1 MLRGG
6 TPFQAKTA
14 AHSPDDAS
22 DQWRWVPCGSDVLP
36 NDLLLVRQLKS
47 HQLGNVHEVVPFVG
61 RVDAPRHVADEE
73 EGTSECAQ
81 SSPTAERLSQHTP
94 KYVVQQLCRRQ
105 TAQHS
110 NVNGSRDLSTHFG
123 SMRHWGSV
131 PIINSMPRAR
141 KCCRGTPQY
150 SSTPTTLH
158 HYRTAGTTHAL
169 FLGLAYREDV
179 VDPGGQ
185 IWFSYRESTSPQDE
199 ELWDV
204 EEGLVHHVLLVS
216 CRPSLRLRWHI
227 IGY

>member
-1 MLRGG
+1 MRYICVCDRKEDKADCCAVAHHFRGPLQDSCPLPRRCIG
-6 TPFQAKTA
+6 PMA
-14 AHSPDDAS
+14 
-22 DQWRWVPCGSDVLP
+22 VGSLWIRRLP

-61 RVDAPRHVADEE
+61 RVDAPRLVADEE

-81 SSPTAERLSQHTP
+81 SYPTAERLSQHTP

-131 PIINSMPRAR
+131 PIINTMPRAR

-150 SSTPTTLH
+150 SSAPTTLH
-158 HYRTAGTTHAL
+158 HYRNCRNDACTV
-169 FLGLAYREDV
+169 LGFGLPRRCRSGREN
-179 VDPGGQ
+179 
-185 IWFSYRESTSPQDE
+185 
-199 ELWDV
+199 
-204 EEGLVHHVLLVS
+204 LV
-216 CRPSLRLRWHI
+216 
-227 IGY
+227 